1 MESEDQH
8 GLTQGYEAAREEKDS
23 HTRQHL
29 CRTEPKPVARE
40 VAWLGGEGPI
50 VSCLMLSVLCDRGRA
65 GWGWSMVV
73 LKR

>member
-50 VSCLMLSVLCDRGRA
+50 VSCLMLSSVTGEELGGA
-65 GWGWSMVV
+65 GVWWC
-73 LKR
+73 